1 MLNVK
6 NHRNGSLGV
15 PTATAVVIAAMVG
28 SGVFTTLGFQVAEIR
43 STFAIMMVW
52 LVGGVIAL
60 CGAFTY
66 AELGAALP
74 RSGGEYHLLR
84 RVYTPALGFLSGW
97 VSATVG
103 FAGPS
108 ALAAMA
114 LASYTGT
121 FIPGIPENHLAAGA
135 VLGFSLIHASSLQ
148 VGTTFQNLLTV
159 LKVGLILGFVGAAF
173 TVDQVQ
179 GITLWPQAGDAGLIT
194 GPAFAIALIFVSYAY
209 TGWNAAIYIAGEI
222 KQPSRT
228 LPRSLLLGTLTVT
241 ALYALLNYVFLRTV
255 PMDELAGQ
263 IEVGFL
269 AGVHIFGEAGG
280 QVTAAIIA
288 GLLASTV
295 SAYVFLGP
303 RILMVMGED
312 MPALTWLSVKSQR
325 GLPVNAF
332 VFQTLVTLAFI
343 YTSTFDQVMLYASI
357 LLIANSTLAVAGVYV
372 LRRNEPNLPRPYLT
386 WGYPVTPAVFLAVN
400 IWTLMYVLRTRT
412 FESFV
417 GLVILGVGLTLYA
430 AVQRL
435 TPKNNVES
443 S

>member
-43 STFAIMMVW
+43 STFTIMMVW

-66 AELGAALP
+66 GELGAALP

-114 LASYTGT
+114 LASYTAT
-121 FIPGIPENHLAAGA
+121 FIPGIPENHLAAGV

-179 GITLWPQAGDAGLIT
+179 GITLWPQAGDVGLIT

-209 TGWNAAIYIAGEI
+209 TGWNAAIYVAGEI

-228 LPRSLLLGTLTVT
+228 LPRSLLLGTLAVT

-332 VFQTLVTLAFI
+332 IFQTLVTLAFI

-372 LRRNEPNLPRPYLT
+372 LRMNEPNLPRPYRT
-386 WGYPVTPAVFLAVN
+386 WGYPVTPAIFLAVN

-435 TPKNNVES
+435 TPKNNVETS
-443 S
+443 